1 MATTFNIRYKN
12 HATPQEQ
19 HSSGDRY
26 YLDSDVGRKLTGTCD
41 TDASITTTGTYDESL
56 AVTQT
61 ASSALTSS
69 HEFIFIKNTGGGSGN
84 DVLVTLN
91 NSNYQILL
99 SSGEA
104 FSSEIHTSAVV
115 KVKCASSEDSTIEYF
130 VTK

>member
-1 MATTFNIRYKN
+1 MATTYKVRYKN

-19 HSSGDRY
+19 IASGGRY
-26 YLDSDVGRKLTGTCD
+26 YLDSDVGKKLTGTCD
-41 TDASITTTGTYDESL
+41 TDASITTTGTYGDSL
-56 AVTQT
+56 AITST

-69 HEFIFIKNTGGGSGN
+69 HEFVFIKNTGGGSGN

-99 SSGEA
+99 SNGEA
-104 FSSEIHTSAVV
+104 FASEIDTSAVI
-115 KVKCASSEDSTIEYF
+115 KVKCAADEDSAIEYF